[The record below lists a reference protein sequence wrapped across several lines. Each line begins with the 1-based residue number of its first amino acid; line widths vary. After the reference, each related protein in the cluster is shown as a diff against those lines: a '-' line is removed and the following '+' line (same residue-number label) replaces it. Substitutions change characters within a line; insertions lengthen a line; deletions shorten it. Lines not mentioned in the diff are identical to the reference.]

1 MDKGWRSFKVKFRF
15 LLSLMLILCVLC
27 ASAAQAADKSGD
39 VLYNGIITRRYPN
52 SYTNV
57 YDKMDSETG
66 KVIKT
71 MSAGN
76 KIQIVDVYPGWVAIK
91 TGSGIGYVMR
101 HRIDVT
107 DNPDPVNTPNYP
119 IVPMPYYAVIDRDV
133 EVKADKDAESDTL
146 SLLTAG
152 ARVAIEGFEDGWAVV
167 IHKRVYGY
175 INTNDLAEILP
186 VAPDVETADGSQP
199 ISVFNS
205 FYNNNPDRIVNL
217 GVCCKYISVVL
228 QPGQTMNF
236 NNMVAPFNAA
246 NGYRLAPVLV
256 DGGTKMGY
264 GGGSCQVSSTL
275 WDALMQLPGIT
286 VLRRNPHGDNA
297 ASYLPHGMD
306 AASGTDTQNFI
317 FRNDYDFPIRIDAST
332 HDLALFIAIY
342 KET

>member
-1 MDKGWRSFKVKFRF
+1 MEKGWRSFKVKFRF
-15 LLSLMLILCVLC
+15 LLSLMLVLSILS
-27 ASAAQAADKSGD
+27 APAAQAADKSGD

-205 FYNNNPDRIVNL
+205 FYSDNPDRIVNL

-228 QPGQTMNF
+228 QPGETMNF

-256 DGGTKMGY
+256 DGETKMGY

>member
-1 MDKGWRSFKVKFRF
+1 MKFRS
-15 LLSLMLILCVLC
+15 LLSLTLILCILC
-27 ASAAQAADKSGD
+27 APAAYAAEKKSG
-39 VLYNGIITRRYPN
+39 VLYEGIITRRYPN

-57 YDKMDSETG
+57 YDRMDSETG
-66 KVIKT
+66 KVLKT
-71 MSAGN
+71 MNAGN
-76 KIQIVDVYPGWVAIK
+76 KIQILDVYPGWVAIK
-91 TGSGIGYVMR
+91 VGSDVGYVMR

-107 DNPDPVNTPNYP
+107 DNPDPVHTPNYP
-119 IVPMPYYAVIDRDV
+119 IVVMPYYAVIDRDV
-133 EVKADKDAESDTL
+133 EVKADKSAESDTL

-175 INTNDLAEILP
+175 INTNDLTEILP
-186 VAPDVETADGSQP
+186 VAADIETADGSQP

-205 FYNNNPDRIVNL
+205 FYNDNPDRIVNL

-332 HDLALFIAIY
+332 HDLALFVAIY
-342 KET
+342 KEI